1 VLADVNEG
9 YVSPKAAERDYG
21 VVLRRE
27 GGSWAIDQAATDKCR
42 TKMMADKARA

>member
-9 YVSPKAAERDYG
+9 YVSPEAAERDYG

-27 GGSWAIDQAATDKCR
+27 DGSWAVDQAATDAR
-42 TKMMADKARA
+42 RARKM